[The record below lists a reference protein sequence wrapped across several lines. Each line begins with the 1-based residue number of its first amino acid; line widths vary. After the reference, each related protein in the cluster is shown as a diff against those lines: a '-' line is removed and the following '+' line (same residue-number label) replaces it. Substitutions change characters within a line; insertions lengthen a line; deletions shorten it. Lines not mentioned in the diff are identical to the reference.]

1 MNLSFLGMEKL
12 NAYKKTVVV
21 TGVSRGIGLSIARL
35 LIDSGYFVIGISRT
49 NTASFQELG
58 SDSTRTFIQYDFESL
73 DGIHELVSQVKQI
86 SSGIY
91 GLVNNAGVARDGI
104 LTTLHQADIS
114 KIIRVNLESPI
125 VLTKLISRLM
135 ILRGE
140 GRIVTISSIIASNG
154 FSGLSVYAA
163 SKAGLLGFSKSLSR
177 ELGKV
182 GVTVNCVSPGFIK
195 TDMTSSLDVERIEA
209 IKRRSSLALAEP
221 DDVAAAVRFLLSES
235 AQKITGENLIVDA
248 GSVA

>member
-1 MNLSFLGMEKL
+1 MEKL
-12 NAYKKTVVV
+12 NADKKTVVV
-21 TGVSRGIGLSIARL
+21 TGVSRGIGLSIARI

-49 NTASFQELG
+49 NTTSFQELG
-58 SDSTRTFIQYDFESL
+58 SDSTRTFIPYDFESVA
-73 DGIHELVSQVKQI
+73 GIHELVSQVKKI
-86 SSGIY
+86 SPEIY
-91 GLVNNAGVARDGI
+91 GLVNNAGVGRDGI

-140 GRIVTISSIIASNG
+140 GRIVSIASIIASNG
-154 FSGLSVYAA
+154 FSGLSVFAA
-163 SKAGLLGFSKSLSR
+163 SKGGLLGFSKSLSR
-177 ELGKV
+177 ERGKA

-195 TDMTSSLDVERIEA
+195 TDMTSSMDAHRIEA
-209 IKRRSSLALAEP
+209 IRRRSSLALAEP
-221 DDVAAAVRFLLSES
+221 YDVAAAVRFLLSEC